1 MEVAVT
7 NKLGAGLTVTN
18 VSCLEGLRCE
28 DDRKQERIKGTEKP
42 SPIHTLFHW

>member
-28 DDRKQERIKGTEKP
+28 DDRKSNGLKTHP
-42 SPIHTLFHW
+42 V